1 LERSPPAWARRG
13 TFIIEGTA
21 SARLPAGEARDEA
34 GEAPFGEPAFATALS
49 IIVFVD
55 CVLCVWRVRACGTID
70 EVVAHPE
77 TTQLLT

>member
-49 IIVFVD
+49 IIVFCGLRSFSVA
-55 CVLCVWRVRACGTID
+55 RACWND
-70 EVVAHPE
+70 
-77 TTQLLT
+77 